1 MLLCIFFVLVIC
13 NSSVI
18 SLVEFLNEYMCMKW
32 TGVDIAI
39 QMSRKILN
47 PDHSDSA
54 ILQPLRVQM
63 MGSVVV

>member
-1 MLLCIFFVLVIC
+1 MHIFVLVIC

-18 SLVEFLNEYMCMKW
+18 FLVEFLNEYVCIKW
-32 TGVDIAI
+32 TGVDNAI
-39 QMSRKILN
+39 QMSRKVLN
-47 PDHSDSA
+47 PDHFDSA